1 MNPIPEPDELLESE
15 CNAQG
20 LYGLPA
26 GAFAQRRE
34 TAPAPARDART
45 LEPDA
50 RTLEPDATGG
60 RTEEP
65 RNSEEP
71 RHD

>member
-34 TAPAPARDART
+34 TAPAQDAQTLERDART
-45 LEPDA
+45 VA
-50 RTLEPDATGG
+50 PDATDG
-60 RTEEP
+60 RAEEP
-65 RNSEEP
+65 RQSEEP

>member
-26 GAFAQRRE
+26 GAFVRDCR
-34 TAPAPARDART
+34 TDPGFDARAVGPGT
-45 LEPDA
+45 TPDEHGHPA
-50 RTLEPDATGG
+50 SDGQAGVQSDDDE
-60 RTEEP
+60 
-65 RNSEEP
+65 
-71 RHD
+71 

>member
-34 TAPAPARDART
+34 TAPAQDAQA
-45 LEPDA
+45 LES
-50 RTLEPDATGG
+50 DATGD

-65 RNSEEP
+65 RHSEDP
-71 RHD
+71 RDD